1 MDSSLDTILQ
11 GNIIISP
18 TKYYMVTAGGKDQP
32 LDKNKQPTR
41 PKKELKRSPKIHKS
55 RTP

>member
-41 PKKELKRSPKIHKS
+41 PKKS
-55 RTP
+55 